1 MAVAEVQRTPGTRR
15 LEAAIQ
21 SLKTSVQAVAACVR
35 DADGGTLGEALIQI
49 REAGIDP
56 LEAVFA
62 TGVRRF
68 DRSGEYRADGALS
81 LTAWL
86 RWKCKL
92 SGGAAMERVEVARQL
107 EKLPETQA
115 AFANGEV
122 GFQHV
127 AVLAHTAQHVGVAA
141 VRKEEGRLLQAAL
154 TMDPG
159 QFTTVAK
166 NFEHRVDAAGALAE
180 ANHAYQRRYFHMG
193 EPQDGLVRLDGML
206 DAEGGAT
213 LRTALQAFMKPVK
226 DDPRSYGQRNADA
239 LVELG
244 RQGTGSKRDG
254 AGPRPQLIIRASL
267 DTLAGIKGA
276 PAGELEGGGTVPA
289 ETVQRIACDSAVS
302 RITGQGE
309 LEHELSHAS
318 RTLPA
323 STRRALEARDRH
335 CVFPGCTRPL
345 SWCDGHHLVWWT
357 RGGATALP
365 NLAML
370 CRPHHRMVH
379 EENWRLVRQKDGR
392 FSAIPPPRA
401 LLPNSR
407 SA

>member
-254 AGPRPQLIIRASL
+254 AGPRPQLIIRARL

-401 LLPNSR
+401 VLPNSR

>member
-1 MAVAEVQRTPGTRR
+1 MAVAQVSSARGRQF
-15 LEAAIQ
+15 EAAVEK
-21 SLKTSVQAVAACVR
+21 LRVGVRAVSACVR
-35 DADGGTLGEALIQI
+35 QADGETLGDALIQI
-49 REAGIDP
+49 REAGIEP

-68 DRSGEYRADGALS
+68 DKSGEYKADGALS

-92 SGGAAMERVEVARQL
+92 SGGAAMERVEIARQL
-107 EKLPETQA
+107 EKLPQTEA
-115 AFANGEV
+115 AFASGEV
-122 GFQHV
+122 GYQHV
-127 AVLAHTAQHVGVAA
+127 AVLARAAEHVGAAA
-141 VRKEEGRLLQAAL
+141 VRKEEGKLLQSAQ

-159 QFTTVAK
+159 QFVTVAK

-180 ANHAYQRRYFHMG
+180 ANHAYQRRYFHIG
-193 EPQDGLVRLDGML
+193 EPVDGLVRVDGLL

-213 LRTALQAFMKPVK
+213 LRTALQPFMKPIPN
-226 DDPRSYGQRNADA
+226 DDRSSGPRSADA

-244 RQGTGSKRDG
+244 RQGSGSKRDG

-267 DTLAGIKGA
+267 DTLAGTKGA

-289 ETVQRIACDSAVS
+289 ETVQRYACDSAIS
-302 RITGQGE
+302 RITGQSE
-309 LEHELSHAS
+309 LEHELNHAS

-335 CVFPGCTRPL
+335 CVFTGCGRPL
-345 SWCDGHHLVWWT
+345 NWCDGHHIVWWT
-357 RGGATALP
+357 KGGSTTLP
-365 NLAML
+365 NLALL

-392 FSAIPPPRA
+392 FTAIPPPRPVMPHA
-401 LLPNSR
+401 R

>member
-127 AVLAHTAQHVGVAA
+127 AVLAHTAEHVGVAA

-193 EPQDGLVRLDGML
+193 EPQDGLMRLDGML

-226 DDPRSYGQRNADA
+226 DDPRSYGQRTPTPWSNSADRAQAANA
-239 LVELG
+239 
-244 RQGTGSKRDG
+244 T
-254 AGPRPQLIIRASL
+254 
-267 DTLAGIKGA
+267 A
-276 PAGELEGGGTVPA
+276 PA
-289 ETVQRIACDSAVS
+289 
-302 RITGQGE
+302 
-309 LEHELSHAS
+309 
-318 RTLPA
+318 
-323 STRRALEARDRH
+323 
-335 CVFPGCTRPL
+335 
-345 SWCDGHHLVWWT
+345 
-357 RGGATALP
+357 RG
-365 NLAML
+365 
-370 CRPHHRMVH
+370 
-379 EENWRLVRQKDGR
+379 
-392 FSAIPPPRA
+392 
-401 LLPNSR
+401 R
-407 SA
+407 S

>member
-1 MAVAEVQRTPGTRR
+1 MAASGDRSGPPVA
-15 LEAAIQ
+15 
-21 SLKTSVQAVAACVR
+21 SLKAAVDKMAAWIR
-35 DADGGTLGEALIQI
+35 DAEGDALGEGLIQI

-56 LEAVFA
+56 LEAAFA
-62 TGVRRF
+62 IGVRRF
-68 DRSGEYRADGALS
+68 DRSGEYKADGALS

-107 EKLPETQA
+107 EKLPQTQA
-115 AFANGEV
+115 AFASGDV
-122 GFQHV
+122 GYQHV
-127 AVLAHTAQHVGVAA
+127 AVLAHAAEHVGAAA
-141 VRKEEGRLLQAAL
+141 VRKEEGSLLQTAQ

-159 QFTTVAK
+159 QFTVVAK

-180 ANHAYQRRYFHMG
+180 ANHAYQRRYFHIS
-193 EPQDGLVRLDGML
+193 EPKDGLVRLHGVL
-206 DAEGGAT
+206 DADGGAT
-213 LRTALQAFMKPVK
+213 LRTALQRFMKPVK
-226 DDPRSYGQRNADA
+226 DDTRNYGQRNADA

-244 RQGTGSKRDG
+244 RQGGSGSKRDG

-267 DTLAGIKGA
+267 DTLVGLPGA

-289 ETVQRIACDSAVS
+289 ETVQRYACDSALS
-302 RITGQGE
+302 RITGEAE
-309 LEHELSHAS
+309 LEHELNHAS

-345 SWCDGHHLVWWT
+345 VWCDGHHLVWWT

-365 NLAML
+365 NLALL

-379 EENWRLVRQKDGR
+379 EEGWKLDRNKDGR
-392 FSAIPPPRA
+392 FAAIPPPPPVMPSA
-401 LLPNSR
+401 R